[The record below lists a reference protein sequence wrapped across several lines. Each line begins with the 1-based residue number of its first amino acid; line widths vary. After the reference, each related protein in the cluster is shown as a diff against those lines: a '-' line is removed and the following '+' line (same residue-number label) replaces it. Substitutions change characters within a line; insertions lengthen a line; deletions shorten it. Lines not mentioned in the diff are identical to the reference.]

1 MPFLPISKEDMNERG
16 IEQLD
21 FICITG
27 DSYVDHPSFG
37 ISIISRMI
45 EDQGFTVGIIAQPD
59 WKSDRDFKKL
69 GAPRF
74 AFLITGGNIDS
85 MVAHYTSAKK
95 KLMPIFAASAFSDLP
110 ASIAATTSFFV
121 SVALIILAK
130 ANTSCVCNFRI
141 ITSYFKQH

>member
-1 MPFLPISKEDMNERG
+1 MNEFLPVSRDDMEKRG

-21 FICITG
+21 YILVTG

-37 ISIISRMI
+37 ISIISRI
-45 EDQGFTVGIIAQPD
+45 LEDKGYSVGIIAQPD

-95 KLMPIFAASAFSDLP
+95 KRSDDAYTAGGKAGKRPDRATIVYSQAVKRIFGKDMP
-110 ASIAATTSFFV
+110 
-121 SVALIILAK
+121 VAQAK
-130 ANTSCVCNFRI
+130 LL
-141 ITSYFKQH
+141 